1 MRFLFSLLLLA
12 GGFSLHAQE
21 LYVFSEPA
29 SNIPAYSAT
38 AKLTARYTR
47 NSVTRKLAQRYNPE
61 WMMGLSKTVML
72 KTSLS
77 FSDMYADR
85 FRWESA
91 KAYVKWRFLSSD
103 GIHRHFRMAAFADL
117 AYSRNDM
124 QFEEM
129 SLDGDNSG
137 VQLGVI
143 GTQLLGKLA
152 VSGSVSLMAVFDQ
165 IIYAGGHGVQH
176 DRTGV
181 NYSLSAGYLLFPRSY
196 ASYNQTNLNLYVEAL
211 GMKGLDAGGYYLDVA
226 PAVQLIF
233 ASKTKLNLGA
243 RYQTLGNITRIAPNN
258 YFVSVETSFLNILKR
273 DKRKNNP
280 ETL

>member
-1 MRFLFSLLLLA
+1 MRFLFSLLLVA

-47 NSVTRKLAQRYNPE
+47 NSLTGKLMQRYNPE

-77 FSDMYADR
+77 FSDMYAGR

-91 KAYVKWRFLSSD
+91 KAYVKWRFLSND

-117 AYSRNDM
+117 AYSRNEM
-124 QFEEM
+124 VYEEM
-129 SLDGDNSG
+129 NLDGDNSG
-137 VQLGVI
+137 VQAGVI

-152 VSGSVSLMAVFDQ
+152 LSGSASWMQVVNR
-165 IIYAGGHGVQH
+165 ITYIGGPGKPQ
-176 DRTGV
+176 DSNSIG
-181 NYSLSAGYLLFPRSY
+181 YSASAGYLLFPRSY
-196 ASYNQTNLNLYVEAL
+196 ASYDQTNLNLYVEAL
-211 GMKGLDAGGYYLDVA
+211 GAKGLEAGGYYLDVA

-243 RYQTLGNITRIAPNN
+243 RYQVLGNITRIAPNN
-258 YFVSVETSFLNILKR
+258 YFVSVETSFLNILKAGR
-273 DKRKNNP
+273 MRTKND
-280 ETL
+280 